1 MYCKAGC
8 SSSAGS
14 LISKGELATKGT
26 KGIFLC
32 LLSLILPQNPSPY
45 AEGRAHL
52 YSYEWEQAVRAFN
65 EALKLNPNQP
75 LAYIGLSYAYVELND
90 PAAAHSALD
99 RAIPAN
105 EQERSHVEVRKAQMA
120 AEDAPHDAAKLAA
133 YRKTLDEALKA
144 FPSDED
150 LWLQRGI
157 AESPDPADRGQ
168 GSGTTSIP
176 FYRQALKLAPND
188 FAPHHLLAHAFE
200 NTGKI
205 DEALKHATEYARLA
219 PNTPHALHMRGH
231 ELRRTGRIDEAIA
244 EFEKANVPAE
254 HDWHYHHNLDLLASS
269 YQYRGEMAK
278 AEEIFKRS
286 FAIPSHLAV
295 QEFNKREWPEFLLS
309 RKRPEEARAA
319 AERMI
324 EHVSPLIRATGYIES
339 GRSMLAEGRFKEA
352 ADAANAALRELK
364 GASDGQALVVTAF
377 QELQG
382 EFFLR
387 TGQGQKGRS
396 MLDGVIQKLRAA
408 PGPDEWSQAL
418 FTLEA
423 IAEAAREAGDWE
435 YAARVAGEM
444 LFHDPYYA
452 GTHYALA
459 VSAEHAADMKTARA
473 ESELA
478 KKYWSKADANFPELR
493 VADRLTAK

>member
-1 MYCKAGC
+1 V
-8 SSSAGS
+8 
-14 LISKGELATKGT
+14 LLV
-26 KGIFLC
+26 FLP
-32 LLSLILPQNPSPY
+32 LSLHAQD
-45 AEGRAHL
+45 GRAHL
-52 YSYEWEQAVRAFN
+52 YSYEWAQAARAFN
-65 EALKLNPNQP
+65 EALKLNPNQ
-75 LAYIGLSYAYVELND
+75 AMACVGLSYAYVELND
-90 PAAAHSALD
+90 PASARAALEK
-99 RAIPAN
+99 AN
-105 EQERSHVEVRKAQMA
+105 PMNERERRHIEVRRAQMA

-133 YRKTLDEALKA
+133 YRKTLHEALKA

-168 GSGTTSIP
+168 GSRATSIP
-176 FYRQALKLAPND
+176 FYQQALKLAPSD

-200 NTGKI
+200 NTGNI
-205 DEALKHATEYARLA
+205 EEALKHATEYARLA
-219 PNTPHALHMRGH
+219 PSTPHALHMHGH
-231 ELRRTGRIDEAIA
+231 ELRRVGRVDEAIV

-286 FAIPSHLAV
+286 FSIPSHLAV
-295 QEFNKREWPEFLLS
+295 QEFNKREWPEFLLA
-309 RKRPEEARAA
+309 RKRSEEARAA
-319 AERMI
+319 AKRMM
-324 EHVSPLIRATGYIES
+324 EHASPLIRATGYIES
-339 GRSMLAEGRFKEA
+339 GRSMLADGRFKEA

-364 GASDGQALVVTAF
+364 SASDGQALVVTAF
-377 QELQG
+377 EELQG

-387 TGQGQKGRS
+387 TGHREKGRS

-435 YAARVAGEM
+435 YAGRVATQM
-444 LFHDPYYA
+444 LAHDPYYA

-459 VSAEHAADMKTARA
+459 LSAEHAADMKTARA

-478 KKYWSKADANFPELR
+478 KKYWSKADANLPELR
-493 VADRLTAK
+493 VADRLIGK